1 MKYADKTWRKI
12 VNDDQV
18 QNNASFPNGSVWL
31 RADFHLHTK
40 ADKEFQY
47 TDEDNQFVTKYIQ
60 ALKKAGIR
68 VAVIT
73 NHNKFDPDEY
83 KALFRAG
90 RKEEILVLPGVELSV
105 KDGKNGVHT
114 LVVFERDWITN
125 QENTNH
131 ISSFLAGTFSGQS
144 NFENENARSNHD
156 LLETMRRLDEFKRDY
171 FFVFAHV
178 EAENGL
184 WGGLGGGRIQELGK
198 NESFRQRCL
207 GFQKVRKRDRRDKVK
222 DWLADWYPAEVEGS
236 DGKDL
241 DQVGQS
247 SNHCYLKI
255 GAFTF
260 EAVKYALLDY
270 ENRVS
275 AEPEKHEFSHIIS
288 AAFEGGVLDGKTIH
302 FSPGLNTLIGI
313 RGSGKSSILE
323 AVRYVLDIPFGEK
336 SLDTDYKKNLIRH
349 VLGSGGKV
357 TVRAVDCRGQKYEI
371 RRIYKERPDVYVN
384 GKPQPG
390 VSIRKTILRKPLYF
404 GQKDLSSTGE
414 GFEKDLVE
422 KLVWEK
428 LADIRSRIDA
438 QRQNVSEAVTQLKK
452 LSTTEENKKE
462 SEAKKQDAEFRL
474 KFYKEHGVEE
484 KLQKQVDFEADSRK
498 CSQVI
503 SFVTN
508 YLSDLEEF
516 INQYEDDLKN
526 QRVYKSTQNKEFFDG
541 FFTIYDELIRSL
553 DDIKKALSEGR
564 RSFSGVQEKAKQFEK
579 LKDGLKEEFANIE
592 RALAEELKSTGTQA
606 IRADEFRELR
616 RTVDHAQHMLKAL
629 EKQETQRITLNQKLL
644 QELARLNDLW
654 HEEYL
659 TIQNELSKVNKSHS
673 SLEIKAEFKAATD
686 AFVDY
691 MKDIFRGSR
700 IREGTFTSLAD
711 EFSDF
716 GSMYREFD
724 KVKTSVRSSAEVF
737 EKYFLDNL
745 SALLTW
751 QVPNR
756 FIIEYRGKELK
767 HHSLGQRASALILFV
782 LSQRENDVIIID
794 QPEDDLDNQTI
805 YEDVI
810 KLIRSLKP
818 TTQFIF
824 ATHNANFPVLGDA
837 EQILSCV
844 YSNDVITVT
853 SGSIDCPE
861 LQKEI
866 VDIMEGG
873 EEAFRQRKRIYE
885 IWKPQRS

>member
-1 MKYADKTWRKI
+1 MK
-12 VNDDQV
+12 DDQG
-18 QNNASFPNGSVWL
+18 QNNSSFLNGSVWL

-47 TDEDNQFVTKYIQ
+47 TDEDNQFVPKYIQ
-60 ALKKAGIR
+60 ALKKAGIQ

-73 NHNKFDPDEY
+73 NHNKFDLNEF
-83 KALFRAG
+83 KALHKAG

-105 KDGKNGVHT
+105 KDGKSGVHT
-114 LVVFERDWITN
+114 LVVFESDWITN

-131 ISSFLAGTFSGQS
+131 IQSFLTATFAGQS

-156 LLETMRRLDEFKRDY
+156 LLETMRMLDEFNRDY

-184 WGGLGGGRIQELGK
+184 WGGLSGGRIQEFGR

-207 GFQKVRKRDRRDKVK
+207 GFQKVRTRDTRDKVK
-222 DWLADWYPAEVEGS
+222 NWLADWYPAEVEGS
-236 DGKDL
+236 DGKNL
-241 DQVGQS
+241 AEVGQD
-247 SNHCYLKI
+247 NPCYLKI
-255 GAFTF
+255 GDFTY

-270 ENRVS
+270 RNRVS
-275 AEPEKHEFSHIIS
+275 AVPKKHEASHIIS

-302 FSPGLNTLIGI
+302 FSPELNTLIGI

-323 AVRYVLDIPFGEK
+323 AARYALDIPFGEK
-336 SLDTDYKKNLIRH
+336 SLDTDYKKSLIGH

-357 TVRAVDCRGQKYEI
+357 TVQAVDRRGQRYEI
-371 RRIYKERPDVYVN
+371 RRIYKERPDVYV
-384 GKPQPG
+384 GGVLQPG
-390 VSIRKTILRKPLYF
+390 VSIRETILQKPIYF
-404 GQKDLSSTGE
+404 GQKDLSNTGE

-428 LADIRSRIDA
+428 LADIRGRIDA
-438 QRQNVSEAVTQLKK
+438 QRQKVSEAVTLLKK
-452 LSTTEENKKE
+452 LSTTEEKKKE
-462 SEAKKQDAEFRL
+462 FEAKKQDAEFRL

-484 KLQKQVDFEADSRK
+484 KLQKQVDFDADSRK

-503 SFVTN
+503 SFVKT
-508 YLSDLEEF
+508 YLSDLEGF

-526 QRVYKSTQNKEFFDG
+526 QRVYKSRQNKEFFDG
-541 FFTIYDELIRSL
+541 FFMIYDELIRSL

-564 RSFSGVQEKAKQFEK
+564 KSFSGLQEKAKQFEK

-592 RALAEELKSTGTQA
+592 RTLAEELKSTGTKA

-616 RTVDHAQHMLKAL
+616 RTVDQAKQMLKAL
-629 EKQETQRITLNQKLL
+629 EKQETQRITLNQALL

-654 HEEYL
+654 HEEYVAVL
-659 TIQNELSKVNKSHS
+659 GELSKVNKSHS
-673 SLEIKAEFKAATD
+673 SLEIKAKFKADKD

-700 IREGTFTSLAD
+700 IREVTFNSLAG
-711 EFSDF
+711 EFADF
-716 GSMYREFD
+716 GSMYKEFD
-724 KVKTSVRSSAEVF
+724 KVKALVGSSAEVF

-756 FIIEYRGKELK
+756 FVIEYRGKELK

-837 EQILSCV
+837 EQVLSCV
-844 YSNDVITVT
+844 YSDDAITVT
-853 SGSIDCPE
+853 SGSIDCPV

-885 IWKPQRS
+885 IWKPQSS